1 MDFLKG
7 MFRRSNRVYIGTSP
21 KSGSRSKSAS
31 KSRSSSMSRSS
42 ESSASRR
49 SRQKTRKN
57 RLNTLRENLINKY
70 DELCEHVEEL
80 RQEWIDISYDK
91 EDKIK
96 KDAAYKNLKKAEK
109 ERKKIMKQTEPIED
123 LTEAG
128 LDIFEKIEDDTSLS
142 KEQKRTLKKR
152 YTTLNAAFKNTLGK
166 GSARNDAE
174 VNRTMKEL
182 DDFEE
187 MVKSGNIHM

>member
-1 MDFLKG
+1 
-7 MFRRSNRVYIGTSP
+7 MFRRSNRVYIGTSS

-49 SRQKTRKN
+49 VRQKTRKN
-57 RLNTLRENLINKY
+57 RLTELRENLANKY
-70 DELCEHVEEL
+70 EEQLEHSEEL
-80 RQEWIDISYDK
+80 RKAWVDISYDK
-91 EDKIK
+91 ADKIR
-96 KDAAYKNLKKAEK
+96 KDAAYKNYKKAEK

-128 LDIFEKIEDDTSLS
+128 LDIFEKIEDDRSLS
-142 KEQKRTLKKR
+142 KEQKRALKKK

-166 GSARNDAE
+166 GSARNEAE
-174 VNRTMKEL
+174 VNKTMKEL

>member
-1 MDFLKG
+1 MRR
-7 MFRRSNRVYIGTSP
+7 MFRKSKRVMTRSRRMLTGSRISSRSN
-21 KSGSRSKSAS
+21 
-31 KSRSSSMSRSS
+31 

-49 SRQKTRKN
+49 SRQQTRKN

-80 RQEWIDISYDK
+80 RREWIDISYDK
-91 EDKIK
+91 ADKIK
-96 KDAAYKNLKKAEK
+96 KDAAYKNLKKAER
-109 ERKKIMKQTEPIED
+109 ESKKILKQTDPIED

-142 KEQKRTLKKR
+142 TDQKRILKKR
-152 YTTLNAAFKNTLGK
+152 YAALNSAFKNTLGK
-166 GSARNDAE
+166 GSERNDAE

-182 DDFEE
+182 DNFEE
-187 MVKSGNIHM
+187 MVNSGNIHM

>member
-1 MDFLKG
+1 MRG
-7 MFRRSNRVYIGTSP
+7 MFRRSNKVHVGTS
-21 KSGSRSKSAS
+21 SKSAS
-31 KSRSSSMSRSS
+31 KSASMSRSKSASRSS

-80 RQEWIDISYDK
+80 RREWIDISYDK

-152 YTTLNAAFKNTLGK
+152 YAALNSAFKNTLGK

-174 VNRTMKEL
+174 VNRSMKEL
-182 DDFEE
+182 DDFEA
-187 MVKSGNIHM
+187 MVNSGNIHM